1 MSAKRKIL
9 VVEDE
14 AIVAM
19 HLSELLQSKGY
30 DVVGI
35 ASDANAALEKYASHQ
50 PDVILIY
57 HKRQKRRSRTGKRDF
72 SEKSGA
78 GRIPD
83 CSC

>member
-35 ASDANAALEKYASHQ
+35 ASDANAALEKYAAHQ
-50 PDVILIY
+50 PDVI
-57 HKRQKRRSRTGKRDF
+57 
-72 SEKSGA
+72 
-78 GRIPD
+78 
-83 CSC
+83 